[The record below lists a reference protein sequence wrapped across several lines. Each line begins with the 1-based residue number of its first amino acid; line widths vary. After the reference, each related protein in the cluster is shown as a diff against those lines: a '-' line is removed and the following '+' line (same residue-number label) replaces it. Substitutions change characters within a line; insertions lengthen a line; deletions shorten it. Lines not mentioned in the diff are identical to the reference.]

1 MITTIAENSPMQI
14 HRTLPKGVDRD
25 AVLAQIRAAKSAHMR
40 WRSYA
45 QAIISGV
52 EIEENKVPVRHT
64 DCTFGKWYYGEGQK
78 LLGHLDAYQAIAT
91 PHKVLH
97 AIYER
102 IYQTIHKEEKK
113 GLSRLWHKESPQARK
128 VQAREHLDEL
138 IGASETLLKTLDILE
153 QEIRNA
159 EG

>member
-1 MITTIAENSPMQI
+1 MQ
-14 HRTLPKGVDRD
+14 TKDLPREVDK
-25 AVLAQIRAAKSAHMR
+25 ATVLAQIRMAKSAHMR

-52 EIEENKVPVRHT
+52 EIEENKVPVRYT

-78 LLGHLDAYQAIAT
+78 ILGHLDAYQAIAT

-102 IYQTIHKEEKK
+102 IYRTIHNPEKK
-113 GLSRLWHKESPQARK
+113 GLSRLWSKDSAQTRK

-153 QEIRNA
+153 QEVRNA
-159 EG
+159 DL